1 MAATKTK
8 TAKSAEDLREE
19 IDKLDR
25 RGYNQHAIA
34 KAVGIGQS
42 TVAYHLKRI
51 MEDIKK
57 RRLVDYNE
65 GISRRV
71 DDLNEIRREAWD
83 AYERSKSDVESNEKE
98 QAIKKVYEESVDEN
112 GKAKRVEVGQEMQ
125 LVKVIDKVSGRLP
138 GCEYLQV
145 IRAATM
151 DIAKLQGL
159 FDDRPINN
167 NQINVLSWDSLHAKA
182 IAPPELLTQES
193 QAPAV
198 NPGVEVVEYQENE
211 VEDLIP

>member
-57 RRLVDYNE
+57 RRLVDFNE

-112 GKAKRVEVGQEMQ
+112 GKAKRTEVGQEMQ
-125 LVKVIDKVSGRLP
+125 LVKVIDKISGRLP

-182 IAPPELLTQES
+182 VA
-193 QAPAV
+193 
-198 NPGVEVVEYQENE
+198 
-211 VEDLIP
+211 